1 MRPSSNIRSAAG
13 VLFACVSL
21 LIAGCSGGSPTAAA
35 STPEWTI
42 QSASIAAKNKDA
54 DRYVTYFS
62 EERVR
67 SELVGDLMLLTI
79 QVTVRELAESEG
91 PDSVKE
97 VDALL
102 ADDVALL
109 TALGKDWAWLS
120 KASKLE
126 DDEESKELESA
137 AAKAANPG
145 ELWAKSLR
153 KHPKRMIGWGNKIE
167 NVEVNGDT
175 ATATVYD
182 ADNPRFDSQLKLNRV
197 NGEWKIDL
205 Q

>member
-1 MRPSSNIRSAAG
+1 MRGRSNIRLAAG

-42 QSASIAAKNKDA
+42 QSVSIVAKNGDA
-54 DRYVTYFS
+54 DRYVTFFS
-62 EERVR
+62 EERLR
-67 SELVGDLMLLTI
+67 SELVSDLMLLTI

-102 ADDVALL
+102 ADEIALL

-120 KASKLE
+120 KTSKLG
-126 DDEESKELESA
+126 DDEESKELENA

-145 ELWAKSLR
+145 ALWAKSLR

-167 NVEVNGDT
+167 NVQVNGDT

-182 ADNPRFDSQLKLNRV
+182 ADNPRFDSQLKLKRV

>member
-1 MRPSSNIRSAAG
+1 VKGSSNIRLAAG
-13 VLFACVSL
+13 ILICCAPL
-21 LIAGCSGGSPTAAA
+21 LISGCSGGSPTAAA

-54 DRYVTYFS
+54 DRYVTFFS
-62 EERVR
+62 DERLR
-67 SELVGDLMLLTI
+67 SELVSDLMLLTI
-79 QVTVRELAESEG
+79 QVSIRELAESEG

-97 VDALL
+97 VDAVL
-102 ADDVALL
+102 ADEIALL

-120 KASKLE
+120 KTSKLG
-126 DDEESKELESA
+126 DDEESKELENA
-137 AAKAANPG
+137 VAKAANPG
-145 ELWAKSLR
+145 ELWAKSLK

-167 NVEVNGDT
+167 NVEVNGDK

-182 ADNPRFDSQLKLNRV
+182 ADNPRFDSQLKLKRV
-197 NGEWKIDL
+197 NGEWKIDV